1 MSFKYLALL
10 LLGILVSGPGC
21 SPKDKSHS
29 VSPSEVGMD
38 SARAGIEI
46 AFAQIPELPIK
57 ISDESFRPL
66 RDFRSSDLQKA
77 LEAEIKSDP
86 NLSTLIT
93 NRKLCIGLVDLTD
106 WETPAYAS
114 INGREM
120 MYAASL
126 PKIAVLLAA
135 EDAIHNKELEETES
149 LKRDMHAMIR
159 YSDNQATTRVIDLL
173 GYEKIERVMRD
184 AKNEFYEEEEGGGLW
199 VGKRYS
205 KSGKTNREPL
215 KNLSHAANAYQVCR
229 FYYRLAFGRLISYDR
244 SRDMLDILKEPGIK
258 HKFVYT
264 LLQLAPEAELYR
276 KSGSWQSWHADSVL
290 VWDDDRRYIL
300 VALIEDSSGEQIA
313 QGLVVPVERALKS
326 LKSR

>member
-1 MSFKYLALL
+1 MSYKYLALMVM
-10 LLGILVSGPGC
+10 GILVSSPGC
-21 SPKDKSHS
+21 NPKDKTHS
-29 VSPSEVGMD
+29 VRKSEVRND
-38 SARAGIEI
+38 SLTLGIENTYD
-46 AFAQIPELPIK
+46 QIPELPIE

-77 LEAEIKSDP
+77 LEAVIKSDP
-86 NLSTLIT
+86 NLSKLIS
-93 NRKLCIGLVDLTD
+93 NRKLCIGLVDLSD
-106 WETPAYAS
+106 WETPSFAS

-135 EDAIHNKELEETES
+135 EDAIHKRELEETES

-173 GYEKIERVMRD
+173 GYEKIESVMRD
-184 AKNEFYEEEEGGGLW
+184 AKNEFYQEEEGGGLW

-244 SRDMLDILKEPGIK
+244 SRDMLDILKDPGIK
-258 HKFVYT
+258 HKFVHT
-264 LLQLAPEAELYR
+264 LLKLAPDAAIYR

-290 VWDDDRRYIL
+290 VWDEDRRYIL
-300 VALIEDSSGEQIA
+300 VALIQDSEGERIA
-313 QGLVVPVERALKS
+313 QGLVGPVERALNS
-326 LKSR
+326 FKSR

>member
-135 EDAIHNKELEETES
+135 EDAIHN
-149 LKRDMHAMIR
+149 
-159 YSDNQATTRVIDLL
+159 
-173 GYEKIERVMRD
+173 
-184 AKNEFYEEEEGGGLW
+184 
-199 VGKRYS
+199 
-205 KSGKTNREPL
+205 
-215 KNLSHAANAYQVCR
+215 
-229 FYYRLAFGRLISYDR
+229 
-244 SRDMLDILKEPGIK
+244 
-258 HKFVYT
+258 
-264 LLQLAPEAELYR
+264 
-276 KSGSWQSWHADSVL
+276 
-290 VWDDDRRYIL
+290 
-300 VALIEDSSGEQIA
+300 
-313 QGLVVPVERALKS
+313 
-326 LKSR
+326 

>member
-1 MSFKYLALL
+1 MSYKYLAVV

-21 SPKDKSHS
+21 NPKDKAHAVGESAAGHDS
-29 VSPSEVGMD
+29 VRV
-38 SARAGIEI
+38 GIEN

-57 ISDESFRPL
+57 ISDESFKPL
-66 RDFRSSDLQKA
+66 KDFRNSDLQQA

-86 NLSTLIT
+86 NLRKLIS
-93 NRKLCIGLVDLTD
+93 NRKLSIGLVDLTN
-106 WETPAYAS
+106 WEIPAYAS

-135 EDAIHNKELEETES
+135 EDAIHKKQLEETES

-184 AKNEFYEEEEGGGLW
+184 AKNQFYQEDQGGGLW

-215 KNLSHAANAYQVCR
+215 KNLSHAANVYQVCR
-229 FYYRLAFGRLISYDR
+229 FYYRLAFGKLISYDR
-244 SRDMLDILKEPGIK
+244 SRDMLDILEAPGIK
-258 HKFVYT
+258 HKFVHT
-264 LLQLAPEAELYR
+264 LLKLAPEAQLYR

-290 VWDDDRRYIL
+290 VWDEDRRYIL
-300 VALIEDSSGEQIA
+300 VALIEDSAGERIA
-313 QGLVVPVERALKS
+313 QGLVIPVERALNS
-326 LKSR
+326 FKSR